1 MSKPIYDFDTLNT
14 PIWEPSSN
22 AIEHILSILPTYD
35 YEFMDII
42 SHKPHDDNMIT
53 ISEFLFRI
61 SKILLDKQM
70 IKADKDGILTY
81 KEGTYTIKYGF
92 NRKHKDLIV
101 GIMITNKTEDPFKL
115 YNNDTS
121 FMLAF
126 KIDMD
131 DYNFIKTYILNKCI
145 RNKEYYKKIFH
156 RLYGLSR

>member
-53 ISEFLFRI
+53 ISEFLFRT

-81 KEGTYTIKYGF
+81 KEGTYTMVYKVYYPNNPHTYTLVNDYPISTYSSRG
-92 NRKHKDLIV
+92 
-101 GIMITNKTEDPFKL
+101 TNYIYKSVKTPFLFKM
-115 YNNDTS
+115 YSSHIEFSTS
-121 FMLAF
+121 APIEVVSYTFTE
-126 KIDMD
+126 K
-131 DYNFIKTYILNKCI
+131 
-145 RNKEYYKKIFH
+145 
-156 RLYGLSR
+156 